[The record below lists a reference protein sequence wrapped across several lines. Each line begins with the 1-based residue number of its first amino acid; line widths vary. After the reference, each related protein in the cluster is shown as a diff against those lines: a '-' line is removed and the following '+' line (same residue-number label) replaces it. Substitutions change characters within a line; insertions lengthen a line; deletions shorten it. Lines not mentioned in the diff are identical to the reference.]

1 MKNINTR
8 SIVVVLF
15 VIGFFVLAIID
26 ENFRAAFVSLANV
39 GVGGY
44 LGQLVPKQAKPTN

>member
-1 MKNINTR
+1 MKTINTR
-8 SIVVVLF
+8 SIVVIVL
-15 VIGFFVLAIID
+15 ILGFFVLAIID

-44 LGQLVPKQAKPTN
+44 LGQLVPRQAKSTS

>member
-1 MKNINTR
+1 MKTINTR

-26 ENFRAAFVSLANV
+26 ENFRSAFVSLANV

-44 LGQLVPKQAKPTN
+44 LGQMIPKQVKLTS